1 MANLNIPNTKDR
13 TLDAFKGR
21 MVGGGAR
28 PNLFECELY
37 FPDAAIPHDTSK
49 DALSDKTRFLVKA
62 ASLPAST
69 VATIPIAY
77 RGRELK
83 IAGDRSFAN
92 WTITII
98 NDVDFNIRTAFERW
112 SNLINKNEDNAGRT
126 NPVDYQQDM
135 FVRQLGRSNL
145 QGKVPTSGV
154 QIPVLKQY
162 KFLGAYP
169 VNVTEIALSYDTADA
184 IETFDVE
191 MAYQWY
197 DILDPSGQSQ
207 IGTGA

>member
-1 MANLNIPNTKDR
+1 
-13 TLDAFKGR
+13 
-21 MVGGGAR
+21 
-28 PNLFECELY
+28 
-37 FPDAAIPHDTSK
+37 
-49 DALSDKTRFLVKA
+49 
-62 ASLPAST
+62 
-69 VATIPIAY
+69 
-77 RGRELK
+77 
-83 IAGDRSFAN
+83 
-92 WTITII
+92 
-98 NDVDFNIRTAFERW
+98 
-112 SNLINKNEDNAGRT
+112 
-126 NPVDYQQDM
+126 M